1 MRCARRKLL
10 EEFSTYELFS
20 VKKMLTALAGG
31 VGAAKFLTGL
41 VKLLNGKD
49 LSIIVNTGDD
59 IELFGLHIS
68 PDVDIVTYTL
78 AGIVDE
84 EKGWGIRGDTFHC
97 LEALRKFNGETWFN
111 LGDRDLA
118 THIFR
123 TNLLKSGLKL
133 SEVTAQVSRLLGVE
147 AEILPMTDD
156 KFETR
161 VLIEEGWVHFEEYFV
176 KRGAKD
182 EVLGVEFFGADKA
195 KPAVG
200 VLESIRK
207 AELVIICPSNPIVSI
222 GTILAVKEVRD
233 ALRHTDAKKVA
244 ISPII
249 AGVPVKGPA
258 DKLLRGLGFEVSA
271 YSVAKLYSDFLDT
284 FILDVADA
292 AEKDKIE
299 KLGIGVKV
307 TNTIM
312 KNFQDKIELARTV
325 LES

>member
-1 MRCARRKLL
+1 MI
-10 EEFSTYELFS
+10 
-20 VKKMLTALAGG
+20 TALAGG
-31 VGAAKFLTGL
+31 VGAARFLTGL
-41 VKLLNGKD
+41 VKLVDGKD

-84 EKGWGIRGDTFHC
+84 EKGWGIRGDTFRC
-97 LEALRKFNGETWFN
+97 LEALRKFSLEAWFN
-111 LGDRDLA
+111 LGDKDLA
-118 THIFR
+118 THMFR
-123 TNLLKSGLKL
+123 TALLKNGFKL
-133 SEVTAQVSRLLGVE
+133 SEVTAQISHALGLDVK
-147 AEILPMTDD
+147 ILPMTDD
-156 KFETR
+156 NFETR
-161 VLIEEGWVHFEEYFV
+161 ILTDMGSVHFEEYLV

-182 EVLGVEFFGADKA
+182 KVLGVEFLGAESA
-195 KPAVG
+195 NPAAG
-200 VLESIRK
+200 VVESIME
-207 AELVIICPSNPIVSI
+207 AELVVICPSNPVVSI
-222 GTILAVKEVRD
+222 GTILAVNGVRD
-233 ALRHTDAKKVA
+233 AVKRSDAKKVA

-284 FILDVADA
+284 FILDVVDS

-299 KLGIGVKV
+299 KLGIEVKV

-312 KNFQDKIELARTV
+312 KRLEDKIELARTV